1 MLSENYKNALN
12 GLKAQANGN
21 VTDLFKECET
31 ETQHIYRIIM
41 TENVPVN
48 VIDEAMLEKF
58 LAEEAEGK
66 VDYSKPVDRDGLK
79 YVDLEQDVEIYPCV
93 TLGATTFPI
102 EGQKHLLSSIDAKA
116 MLAQLSGMGRLTLIT
131 NTMQSLAERLDGT
144 QLQTAF
150 PSLNEVKACIDDG
163 LILPPEFIVKIE
175 EWKSLNCS
183 EINFDFV
190 EK

>member
-1 MLSENYKNALN
+1 MLNENYKNALK
-12 GLKAQANGN
+12 GFKAQGTSSHLC
-21 VTDLFKECET
+21 VDCVD

-41 TENVPVN
+41 TENVPISD
-48 VIDEAMLEKF
+48 IDEAMLESF
-58 LAEEAEGK
+58 LEREKSGE
-66 VDYSKPVDRDGLK
+66 VDYSKSVDHDGLK

-93 TLGATTFPI
+93 TEGVTTFPI

-116 MLAQLSGMGRLTLIT
+116 MLNQLSGMGCLPLLT
-131 NTMQSLAERLDGT
+131 NTMQSLAQRLDGT

-150 PSLNEVKACIDDG
+150 PSLNEVKTCIDGG
-163 LILPPEFIVKIE
+163 LILPPKFIAKIN
-175 EWKSLNCS
+175 EWEALNCS